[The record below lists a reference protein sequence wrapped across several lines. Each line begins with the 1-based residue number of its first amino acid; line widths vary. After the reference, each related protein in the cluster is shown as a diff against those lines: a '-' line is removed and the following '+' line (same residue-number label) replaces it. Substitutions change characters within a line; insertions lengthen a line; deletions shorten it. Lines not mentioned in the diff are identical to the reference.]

1 MQAQFNMVLED
12 ERKYLLTEAVNSQF
26 DVAKV
31 SKVILPLVRRYW
43 PMLIANEIVS
53 TQAIS

>member
-1 MQAQFNMVLED
+1 MQAQFNMVLEN